1 MSINLDLVIETEDD
15 TVDMKAALDSM
26 QGVSDAVRYAA
37 EGILTEKA
45 PKRLSHKSKV
55 RTSLKKSFKGSYGHI
70 FSLDVIDADL
80 QKRLNAIGRSSFV
93 ELLAY
98 LMSESL
104 YAESRELTTKAQRTL
119 DKLGE
124 TAEDIVKQLRVSSL
138 ENIHEISIKF
148 NHSIKIRYR
157 KSREEQTIIA
167 RFDRNTAKALQ
178 AQESE
183 QEIDL
188 TVIVTRLNIHTGNGR
203 LQIKDAE
210 ETVAFGFGIEY
221 KSVKLEAKKIF
232 SANLDKNN
240 GVSRDKWEYLKI
252 SAVPITLKDGKI
264 VKYIVKGF
272 YGAE

>member
-1 MSINLDLVIETEDD
+1 MSINLDLVIETEED

-45 PKRLSHKSKV
+45 PKRLSHKSSV

-70 FSLDVIDADL
+70 FSLDVIDTDL
-80 QKRLNAIGRSSFV
+80 QKKLNVIGRSSFV
-93 ELLAY
+93 EILAY

-104 YAESRELTTKAQRTL
+104 YVESRELSPRAQKTL

-148 NHSIKIRYR
+148 NHSVKIRYR
-157 KSREEQTIIA
+157 KSREDQTIIA
-167 RFDRNTAKALQ
+167 SFDRNTAKALQ
-178 AQESE
+178 AKQSE
-183 QEIDL
+183 QKIDL
-188 TVIVTRLNIHTGNGR
+188 TVIITRLNIHTGNGR
-203 LQIKDAE
+203 LQIKGAE

-232 SANLDKNN
+232 SANLDENN

>member
-15 TVDMKAALDSM
+15 TVDMKTALDSM

-45 PKRLSHKSKV
+45 PKRLSHKSNV

-70 FSLDVIDADL
+70 FSLDIIDEDL
-80 QKRLNAIGRSSFV
+80 QKRLNEIGRSSFV
-93 ELLAY
+93 EILAY
-98 LMSESL
+98 LMSEAL
-104 YAESRELTTKAQRTL
+104 YADSRELSPKAQGTL

-138 ENIHEISIKF
+138 KNIHEISVKF
-148 NHSIKIRYR
+148 NHSVKIRYR
-157 KSREEQTIIA
+157 KSREDQTIIA

-178 AQESE
+178 AKQSE
-183 QEIDL
+183 QKIDL

-203 LQIKDAE
+203 LQIKGAE

-221 KSVKLEAKKIF
+221 RDVKLEAKKIF

-240 GVSRDKWEYLKI
+240 GVSMDKWEYLGI
-252 SAVPITLKDGKI
+252 SVVPITLKDEKV

-272 YGAE
+272 YGAQ

>member
-1 MSINLDLVIETEDD
+1 MSINLDLVIETEEDK
-15 TVDMKAALDSM
+15 VDMKAGLDSM

-37 EGILTEKA
+37 EGILTESV
-45 PKRLSHKSKV
+45 PKRLSHKSNV

-70 FSLDVIDADL
+70 FSLDVVDEDL
-80 QKRLNAIGRSSFV
+80 KKRLNAIGRSSFI

-104 YAESRELTTKAQRTL
+104 YSDSPELSPKAQQALNR
-119 DKLGE
+119 LGE
-124 TAEDIVKQLRVSSL
+124 TAEDIVKQLRISSL

-148 NHSIKIRYR
+148 NHSVKIRYR
-157 KSREEQTIIA
+157 KSRYDQVVIA
-167 RFDRNTAKALQ
+167 KFDRNTSKALQ
-178 AQESE
+178 AKQSE
-183 QEIDL
+183 KKVDL

-203 LQIKDAE
+203 LQIKGKE

-221 KSVKLEAKKIF
+221 KSVKLEAKKLF

-240 GVSRDKWEYLKI
+240 GVSANKWEYLRI
-252 SAVPITLKDGKI
+252 TAVPIVLKDGKI

>member
-45 PKRLSHKSKV
+45 PKRLSHKSNV

-104 YAESRELTTKAQRTL
+104 YAESRELTPKAQRIL

-148 NHSIKIRYR
+148 NHAIKIRYR
-157 KSREEQTIIA
+157 KNREEQTIIA

-203 LQIKDAE
+203 LQIKGAE

-252 SAVPITLKDGKI
+252 SAVPITLKDGKV

>member
-1 MSINLDLVIETEDD
+1 MSINLDLVIETEED

-26 QGVSDAVRYAA
+26 QGVSDAIRYAA

-45 PKRLSHKSKV
+45 PKRLSHKSNV

-70 FSLDVIDADL
+70 FSLDIIDADL
-80 QKRLNAIGRSSFV
+80 QKKLNAIGRSSFV
-93 ELLAY
+93 EILAY
-98 LMSESL
+98 LISESL
-104 YAESRELTTKAQRTL
+104 YTESRELSPRAQKTL

-124 TAEDIVKQLRVSSL
+124 RAEDIVKQLRVSSL
-138 ENIHEISIKF
+138 ENIHEMPIKF
-148 NHSIKIRYR
+148 NHSVKIRYR
-157 KSREEQTIIA
+157 KSREDQTIIA
-167 RFDRNTAKALQ
+167 RFDRNTATALQ
-178 AQESE
+178 ATQSE
-183 QEIDL
+183 QKIDL

-203 LQIKDAE
+203 LQIKGAE

-221 KSVKLEAKKIF
+221 KSVRLEAKKVF

-240 GVSRDKWEYLKI
+240 GASKDKWEYLKI
-252 SAVPITLKDGKI
+252 SVVPIILKDGRV

>member
-45 PKRLSHKSKV
+45 PKRLSHKSSV

-70 FSLDVIDADL
+70 FSLDIIDADL

-93 ELLAY
+93 ELLSY

-104 YAESRELTTKAQRTL
+104 YAESRELSPKAQKTL

-148 NHSIKIRYR
+148 NHSVKIRYR
-157 KSREEQTIIA
+157 KSREDQTIIA

-178 AQESE
+178 ATQSE
-183 QEIDL
+183 QKIDL

-203 LQIKDAE
+203 LQIKGAE

-221 KSVKLEAKKIF
+221 KDVKLEAKKIF

-252 SAVPITLKDGKI
+252 SAVPITLKDGKV